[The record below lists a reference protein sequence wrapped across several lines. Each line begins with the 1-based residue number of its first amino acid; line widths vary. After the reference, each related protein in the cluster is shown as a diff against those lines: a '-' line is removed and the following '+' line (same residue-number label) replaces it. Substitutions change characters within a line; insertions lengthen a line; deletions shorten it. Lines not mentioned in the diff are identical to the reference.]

1 MGAADLIQ
9 GWGQMGESP
18 PTIFPCYKRALAIP
32 ALGNLPLGVTAALFT
47 VFLFRPSLEW
57 LLTSY
62 YFLFVFFFSVTVFC
76 VLGFSHD
83 LTSLEHV
90 ETLS

>member
-32 ALGNLPLGVTAALFT
+32 ALGNFPLGVTAALFT
-47 VFLFRPSLEW
+47 GLSLQAKSGVAADILIFPICIFLFRNC
-57 LLTSY
+57 LLC
-62 YFLFVFFFSVTVFC
+62 FGIVP
-76 VLGFSHD
+76 
-83 LTSLEHV
+83 
-90 ETLS
+90 